1 MTKKP
6 KIQKKEEEEE
16 PVEIKP
22 TKPLTK
28 SEKKKMKRKEKKEQE
43 KREKELEEEREDDEA
58 LLNDSNEMEVEEELT
73 PGINQSSFS
82 SKEQI
87 AKKQEKHYKD
97 AMTEIAVNCE
107 LIMENP
113 NKGVT
118 KRHTEMCPLNIVVR
132 YLQDKDVRVR
142 ILASL
147 SLMKVF
153 NDILPVPSLMGCY
166 DRTILFI

>member
-1 MTKKP
+1 
-6 KIQKKEEEEE
+6 
-16 PVEIKP
+16 
-22 TKPLTK
+22 
-28 SEKKKMKRKEKKEQE
+28 
-43 KREKELEEEREDDEA
+43 
-58 LLNDSNEMEVEEELT
+58 
-73 PGINQSSFS
+73 
-82 SKEQI
+82 
-87 AKKQEKHYKD
+87 
-97 AMTEIAVNCE
+97 MTEIAVNCE

-153 NDILPVPSLMGCY
+153 NDILPVASVMNY
-166 DRTILFI
+166 DDRTIQFTQQQKKRKRPK